1 MSRFSGLDVGPD
13 GLVYITW
20 VTFTSKTLYLS
31 RYDPTSGSIAGPFN
45 VQHLTT
51 GSLMAGQIHSVA
63 VDKTQPETVY
73 VAYEDAPNSATK
85 LDIWLTKS
93 TDRGGSW
100 STPRKA
106 NWDDSTPTDQ
116 YLPWITTTKAS
127 SSNGIGRV
135 DLVFYDKRNDPTF
148 NSAYDVYLATSA
160 DRGETFQANIRV
172 SDIPSSTTDYLDYIG
187 MTSRPKDAR
196 PVWTGQRT
204 VSAADSDILTDKQA
218 FQDLD
223 VRSSLTSGA
232 QIASPGPAVSVDNSA
247 DGYLPTEVTF
257 SLTPTPSSHI
267 IRAVSCSQNPSNTMR
282 VFDHWA
288 YDSSFAN
295 VVVNS
300 NSITGSLTG
309 DSVLTAYYR
318 ETSGTCPSS
327 TLSAGFSY
335 TPSNPVQYYCVTFA
349 STTTGGTT
357 PYSYS
362 WSFGDINPTIDSSTC
377 HGGNTS
383 NVGHSYASPGSY
395 IVTLTVTDSSAAVST
410 HSQTVSIASGGQ
422 GSGGLIT
429 RNSPYISTYDGN
441 LWHLDNNLIPQSLY
455 PNHPSGTGV
464 IDSYKIQQPI
474 ASTSGTYSLRVDELG
489 LDQAYLDRVS
499 LVTVDHDSSVN
510 LGVSPD
516 GQLLTYGN
524 PYSPVSAASS
534 QGLDVSATVRGL
546 DGIYYQG
553 YPGDWVNVDFA
564 ERLDLSL
571 GAKLVVRYSSI
582 DRAPTAVQVMTSIE
596 QWSNVTLLTP
606 RTFWSTGIVDLKT
619 FLPDA
624 QGKSRVRILL
634 ASYQRIDYVGLDVTP
649 QATMA
654 VQQAG
659 LVKAVNSYGLDV
671 TPTLQASDDQQVEL
685 LPGQGISLTFATP
698 TTSPVGNRDFIITI
712 EGYYVELA

>member
-1 MSRFSGLDVGPD
+1 M
-13 GLVYITW
+13 
-20 VTFTSKTLYLS
+20 
-31 RYDPTSGSIAGPFN
+31 
-45 VQHLTT
+45 
-51 GSLMAGQIHSVA
+51 
-63 VDKTQPETVY
+63 
-73 VAYEDAPNSATK
+73 
-85 LDIWLTKS
+85 
-93 TDRGGSW
+93 
-100 STPRKA
+100 
-106 NWDDSTPTDQ
+106 
-116 YLPWITTTKAS
+116 
-127 SSNGIGRV
+127 
-135 DLVFYDKRNDPTF
+135 
-148 NSAYDVYLATSA
+148 
-160 DRGETFQANIRV
+160 
-172 SDIPSSTTDYLDYIG
+172 
-187 MTSRPKDAR
+187 
-196 PVWTGQRT
+196 
-204 VSAADSDILTDKQA
+204 
-218 FQDLD
+218 
-223 VRSSLTSGA
+223 
-232 QIASPGPAVSVDNSA
+232 SVDNSA